1 MDMYTEGSDKSKTI
15 DYDNGMKL
23 IVNYGTRNDDGVCD
37 WNQQRI
43 EGDFRKSILYDKNGE
58 VIEKL
63 IEPNP
68 FVDRSYENNR
78 YQNQGNNRQNEKI
91 YFNNGMR
98 ITFDFGS
105 KLRDGTYNGW
115 GMDNNHGSGMRVIIY
130 DEHINTITEK
140 HMENNVS
147 KSIPDDY
154 DEGEDFSYLRRIF

>member
-1 MDMYTEGSDKSKTI
+1 MHIYIEGSDKSKTI
-15 DYDNGMKL
+15 DFDNGMKL
-23 IVNYGTRNDDGVCD
+23 IINYGTRNDDGVCD
-37 WNQQRI
+37 WDQQRI

-78 YQNQGNNRQNEKI
+78 YQNQGNNWQNEKI

-105 KLRDGTYNGW
+105 KLRDGTYRGW
-115 GMDNNHGSGMRVIIY
+115 GMDNNH
-130 DEHINTITEK
+130 
-140 HMENNVS
+140 
-147 KSIPDDY
+147 
-154 DEGEDFSYLRRIF
+154 

>member
-1 MDMYTEGSDKSKTI
+1 MHIYIEGSDKSKTI
-15 DYDNGMKL
+15 DFDNGMKL

-37 WNQQRI
+37 WDQQRI

-68 FVDRSYENNR
+68 FVDRS
-78 YQNQGNNRQNEKI
+78 

-147 KSIPDDY
+147 KSIPDDAY
-154 DEGEDFSYLRRIF
+154 DPFL

>member
-1 MDMYTEGSDKSKTI
+1 MHVYTEGLDKSKTI
-15 DYDNGMKL
+15 DFDNGMKL

-78 YQNQGNNRQNEKI
+78 YQNQGNNWQNEKI

-105 KLRDGTYNGW
+105 KLRDGTYDGW

-147 KSIPDDY
+147 KSIPDDAY
-154 DEGEDFSYLRRIF
+154 DPFL